1 MFAVFSYLT
10 SNLHKIDTKMKKN
23 FFRTLPKHWYI
34 AIGMIVGIAFGVL
47 FKVPSNDITIS
58 FVDGNSLRLQEWN
71 LIAIQNNAKDS
82 REFKP
87 VDAGLLI
94 KYVKTKIVPSQYYP
108 NLFVYY
114 NNGGYATYASV
125 ADIKKTPSIVS
136 YIKPLGDMFLRLLG
150 FVAVPLVLCSLIVGA
165 ASLKDIKQVGR
176 IGLKTLT
183 IFMVTTTLAIAI
195 GLALAN
201 TIQPGLTLSPE
212 LKTQMLEAS
221 SSASL
226 SEKMQQNLSI
236 DLVDFVVSIVPKNPI
251 DAMAKGEMIQI
262 VFIAIFFGVA
272 LTMIPKEQSEKV
284 IGVFDGISS
293 TLIKMVEI
301 IMNFAPI
308 GVFALL
314 AATVSDFGFEI
325 VSTLAWYMITV
336 LSGLL
341 ILILFVYAPMVRYYG
356 GIPFKTFFSS
366 IREVQA
372 VAFGTSSS
380 AATLPVTIDTV
391 ENKMKVPGSISRFVL
406 PLGATINMDGTALYQ
421 GVATLFIAQVFGLH
435 LDFTQQLTVVFTA
448 VLASIGTAPVP
459 GVGLV
464 MLIIILRSVHVPV
477 EGIALIMGVDRI
489 LDMCR
494 TINNVTGDIA
504 TTIVVA
510 KSEGVLTN

>member
-1 MFAVFSYLT
+1 
-10 SNLHKIDTKMKKN
+10 MKKN
-23 FFRTLPKHWYI
+23 FLRNLPNHWFITL
-34 AIGMIVGIAFGVL
+34 GMVLGIVVGVL
-47 FKVPSNDITIS
+47 FKVPANDVTIS
-58 FVDGNSLRLQEWN
+58 FVDGNSVRLQEWN
-71 LIAIQNNAKDS
+71 MVAIQNNAKDS
-82 REFKP
+82 KEFKATD
-87 VDAGLLI
+87 VALLI
-94 KYVKTKIVPSQYYP
+94 KYVKSKIVPSQSYP
-108 NLFVYY
+108 TLYVFY
-114 NNGGYATYASV
+114 NNGGNASYGSV
-125 ADIKKTPSIVS
+125 ADIKKSPSIVS
-136 YIKPLGDMFLRLLG
+136 YIKPLGDLFLRLLG

-183 IFMVTTTLAIAI
+183 IFMVTTTLAITI
-195 GLALAN
+195 GLVLAN

-262 VFIAIFFGVA
+262 VFIAIFFGIA
-272 LTMIPKEQSEKV
+272 LTLIPKTQSEKV
-284 IGVFDGISS
+284 IGVLDGISS

-301 IMNFAPI
+301 IMMVAPL

-314 AATVSDFGFEI
+314 ASTVSDFGFEI
-325 VSTLAWYMITV
+325 VSTLSWYMATV
-336 LSGLL
+336 LLGL
-341 ILILFVYAPMVRYYG
+341 IIMMFVYGVMVRYYG
-356 GIPFKTFFSS
+356 GIPFGTFYKA

-391 ENKMKVPGSISRFVL
+391 EKKLKVPNSIAGFVL

-421 GVATLFIAQVFGLH
+421 GVATLFIAQVFGLN
-435 LDFTQQLTVVFTA
+435 LDITQQLTVVFTA

-477 EGIALIMGVDRI
+477 EGIALIMGVDRV

-494 TINNVTGDIA
+494 TISNVTGDIA

>member
-1 MFAVFSYLT
+1 
-10 SNLHKIDTKMKKN
+10 
-23 FFRTLPKHWYI
+23 
-34 AIGMIVGIAFGVL
+34 MIVGIAFGVL

-94 KYVKTKIVPSQYYP
+94 KYVKTKIIPSQYYP

-136 YIKPLGDMFLRLLG
+136 YIKPLGELFLRLLG

-183 IFMVTTTLAIAI
+183 IFMVTTTLAVVI
-195 GLALAN
+195 GLVLAN

-212 LKTQMLEAS
+212 IKAQMLE
-221 SSASL
+221 SANSVSL
-226 SEKMQQNLSI
+226 SEKMQQDLSI

-251 DAMAKGEMIQI
+251 DAMAKGDMLQI

-284 IGVFDGISS
+284 IGVFDGIST

-314 AATVSDFGFEI
+314 AVTVSDFGFEI
-325 VSTLAWYMITV
+325 VSTLAWYMLTV
-336 LSGLL
+336 IAGLL
-341 ILILFVYAPMVRYYG
+341 IIMLFVYAPMVRFYG
-356 GIPFKTFFSS
+356 GISFKTFFSS

-391 ENKMKVPGSISRFVL
+391 ENKMKVPGSIARFVL

-421 GVATLFIAQVFGLH
+421 GVATLFIAQVFGIN
-435 LDFTQQLTVVFTA
+435 LDFTQQITVVFTS

-464 MLIIILRSVHVPV
+464 MLIIILRAVHVPV
-477 EGIALIMGVDRI
+477 EGIALIMGVDRV

-494 TINNVTGDIA
+494 TINNVTGDI
-504 TTIVVA
+504 TTAIVVA

>member
-1 MFAVFSYLT
+1 
-10 SNLHKIDTKMKKN
+10 MKKN
-23 FFRTLPKHWYI
+23 FLRSLPNHWFI
-34 AIGMIVGIAFGVL
+34 SIGMVLGIVVGVL
-47 FKVPSNDITIS
+47 FKVPANDVTIS
-58 FVDGNSLRLQEWN
+58 FVDGTSVRLQEWN
-71 LIAIQNNAKDS
+71 LVAIQNNAKDS
-82 REFKP
+82 KEFKATD
-87 VDAGLLI
+87 VSLLI
-94 KYVKTKIVPSQYYP
+94 KYVKSNIVPSKSYP
-108 NLFVYY
+108 TLYVFY
-114 NNGGYATYASV
+114 NNGGNASYGSV

-136 YIKPLGDMFLRLLG
+136 YIKPLGDLFLRLLG

-183 IFMVTTTLAIAI
+183 IFMVTTTLAITI
-195 GLALAN
+195 GLVLAN

-221 SSASL
+221 TSASL

-262 VFIAIFFGVA
+262 VFIAIFFGIA
-272 LTMIPKEQSEKV
+272 LTLIPKTQSEKV
-284 IGVFDGISS
+284 VGVLDGISS

-301 IMNFAPI
+301 IMMVAPI

-314 AATVSDFGFEI
+314 ASTVSDFGFEI
-325 VSTLAWYMITV
+325 VSTLSWYMATV
-336 LSGLL
+336 LGGLVFMVV
-341 ILILFVYAPMVRYYG
+341 FVYAPMVRYYG
-356 GIPFKTFFSS
+356 GIPFGTFFKA

-391 ENKMKVPGSISRFVL
+391 EKKLKVPNSIAGFVL

-421 GVATLFIAQVFGLH
+421 GVATLFIAQVFGLN
-435 LDFTQQLTVVFTA
+435 LDITQQLTVVFTA

-477 EGIALIMGVDRI
+477 EGIALIMGVDRV

-494 TINNVTGDIA
+494 TISNVTGDIA